1 MLSSPPKPLIAVVVV
16 PEGFDAQTP
25 VAALDPLLR
34 HVLALQT
41 AKVDGLWFLG
51 AEVTAPKDPRI
62 RIPIHCSQK
71 LPRSRAILVPA
82 DLTYHRSLPLRL
94 ARLDIDDPEAYRIGQ
109 SKAILI
115 AGASRVHQL
124 AQEMVQGRFGA
135 DLPEQPLAPTEFLLD
150 VANKEQR
157 KKAVWVHLRSLVKPT
172 SGYWERLYMRP
183 LSIYMTRALL
193 ETPVTP
199 NQMSIV
205 TLFIALLSAYLVA
218 LPDYLFCL
226 AGGLLHIFM
235 RIVDCVDGELARLRY
250 QTSRFGEWLDSVGDG
265 IGLAAFVAGVTVQV
279 IREAP
284 GFLWVGAI
292 GVVAWGIVQGLQYYA
307 AIKSGGVGTFQR
319 IEWGHR
325 AKEKT
330 TIERL
335 VSKLELAFRI
345 DAISTIYGILVIVD
359 LLPVLL
365 VVHMVSAIGGS
376 LYFTTQVRRIRSR

>member
-1 MLSSPPKPLIAVVVV
+1 MLSNPLKPLIAIVVV
-16 PEGFDAQTP
+16 PEDFDAITP

-34 HVLALQT
+34 HILALQ
-41 AKVDGLWFLG
+41 AASVEEIWLLG
-51 AEVTAPKDPRI
+51 AKITPPEDPRI
-62 RIPIHCSQK
+62 QIPIHCSK
-71 LPRSRAILVPA
+71 VLPRRRAILVPA
-82 DLTYHRSLPLRL
+82 DLTYHRLLPHRL
-94 ARLDIDDPEAYRIGQ
+94 ACLDIDDQDAYRIGQ

-124 AQEMVQGRFGA
+124 VQAMVEGRYGE

-150 VANKEQR
+150 VANKKQR
-157 KKAVWVHLRSLVKPT
+157 QEAVWFHLRSLVKPT

-193 ETPVTP
+193 GTPVTP

-218 LPDYLFCL
+218 LPGYIFCL
-226 AGGLLHIFM
+226 AGGFLHIFM
-235 RIVDCVDGELARLRY
+235 RVVDCVDGELARLRY

-279 IREAP
+279 MREAP

-292 GVVAWGIVQGLQYYA
+292 GVIAWGIVQGLQYYA
-307 AIKSGGVGTFQR
+307 AIRSGGVGTFQL

-330 TIERL
+330 AIERL
-335 VSKLELAFRI
+335 VAKLELAFRI
-345 DAISTIYGILVIVD
+345 DAISTLYGILAIFN

-376 LYFTTQVRRIRSR
+376 LYFSTQVTKIRS